1 MKQHYPTGSSEL
13 LAALEHEDQDVRL
26 FAVELVAGNP
36 NLAAK
41 AFPQLL
47 SLTADGDSRIRYWTA
62 VGLANS
68 HRDAGEVEP
77 ALEELLNDDVDRVRE
92 VARRGLERI
101 GSGNSDGHDY

>member
-1 MKQHYPTGSSEL
+1 MKQYYASRPPEL
-13 LAALEHEDQDVRL
+13 TEALEHEDQDVRL

-47 SLTADGDSRIRYWTA
+47 SLTADDDPQIRYWTA

-68 HRDAGEVEP
+68 QRTAGEVEP
-77 ALEELLNDDVDRVRE
+77 ALEELLNDDVDGVRE
-92 VARRGLERI
+92 VAEEALEHIARE
-101 GSGNSDGHDY
+101 HDDHQ